1 MDGLSIILL
10 IVKWVL
16 TLLILT
22 AAFAVV
28 IDHFFP
34 VRIIGLTGSIACG
47 KSTVANIIRRR
58 LTDQL
63 HITDFD
69 RLGHQALDAGT
80 AGHTL
85 IRKRFGNEICAHDWT
100 IDRKKLGDICFR
112 DQKKLKFLNSV
123 VRPQIIM
130 LFVWE
135 LLKEVFWERRSIVL
149 LDAPLLFESGL
160 NYVCDKTIAV
170 VLDKDAQIARL
181 VYRDNCD
188 VDLAIRKIDA
198 QMSSEKKGLMADIQ
212 IDNNQNLKQ
221 LNHRTKL
228 LLEEKPFKMSD
239 RPAFEFSPGK
249 LQWVA
254 ALMIATL
261 AVTFHIP
268 EVFFTIIV
276 VLTVVLTE
284 IFIRIR

>member
-1 MDGLSIILL
+1 MDVVSIILL
-10 IVKWVL
+10 IIKWVM
-16 TLLILT
+16 TLLVLT
-22 AAFAVV
+22 SAFAVG
-28 IDHFFP
+28 IDYFFP
-34 VRIIGLTGSIACG
+34 ARIIGLTGSIACG

-58 LTDQL
+58 LIGQL
-63 HITDFD
+63 HIIDFD
-69 RLGHQALDAGT
+69 KLGHQALDAGT
-80 AGHTL
+80 PGHKL
-85 IRKRFGNEICAHDWT
+85 IRNKFGNGICAHDWT
-100 IDRKKLGDICFR
+100 IDRKKLGDICFK

-135 LLKEVFWERRSIVL
+135 MLKQAFWKRRVILL

-181 VYRDNCD
+181 AYRDNCD

-198 QMSSEKKGLMADIQ
+198 QMSSEKKGMMADIK
-212 IDNNQNLKQ
+212 IDNNQNLKE
-221 LNHRTKL
+221 LIKRTKL
-228 LLEEKPFKMSD
+228 LTKEKPFKTSN
-239 RPAFEFSPGK
+239 RPAFELSPGK
-249 LQWVA
+249 LQWLVA
-254 ALMIATL
+254 LIMATL

>member
-1 MDGLSIILL
+1 MDVVSIILL
-10 IVKWVL
+10 IVKWVM
-16 TLLILT
+16 TLLVLT
-22 AAFAVV
+22 SAFAVG
-28 IDHFFP
+28 IDYFFP

-47 KSTVANIIRRR
+47 KSTVASIIRRR
-58 LTDQL
+58 LTYQL
-63 HITDFD
+63 HVTDFD
-69 RLGHQALDAGT
+69 KLGHQALDAGT
-80 AGHTL
+80 TGHKL
-85 IRKRFGNEICAHDWT
+85 IRKRFGDEICAPDWT
-100 IDRKKLGDICFR
+100 IDRKKLGDICFKDR
-112 DQKKLKFLNSV
+112 KKLKFLNSV

-135 LLKEVFWERRSIVL
+135 LLKEVFWKRRSIVL

-160 NYVCDKTIAV
+160 NYVCDQTIAV

-181 VYRDNCD
+181 AYRDNCD

-198 QMSSEKKGLMADIQ
+198 QMSSEKKGMMADIQ
-212 IDNNQNLKQ
+212 IDNNQNLKELAQ
-221 LNHRTKL
+221 RTKL
-228 LLEEKPFKMSD
+228 LLQEKPFKMSN
-239 RPAFEFSPGK
+239 RPALELHPGK
-249 LQWVA
+249 LQWLVA
-254 ALMIATL
+254 LVMATL